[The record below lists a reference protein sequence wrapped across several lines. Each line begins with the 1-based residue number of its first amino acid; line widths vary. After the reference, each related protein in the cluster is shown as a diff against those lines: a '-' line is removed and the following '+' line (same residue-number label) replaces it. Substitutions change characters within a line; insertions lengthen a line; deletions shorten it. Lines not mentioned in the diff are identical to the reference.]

1 MKKISFSILMLLF
14 YQGCVWAA
22 EMSPEL
28 LELSERWAILK
39 FETAL
44 DQRREP
50 LHALADEMEAV
61 VSEQPGNPAAMVWHA
76 VVLSTLAKDSSN
88 MSGLAL
94 AKQAKRLLEQAESIE
109 PTILDGTLYTVLGS
123 LYYQVPGYPLGFGDD
138 EKAEQHLLK
147 ALDVNPENIDANFY
161 YAEFLLHEKRLQP
174 AITAFEKVL
183 ALPIRANNRVADAGL
198 KRAAEAA
205 LSTAKKQLQLKY
217 DNQPGFP
224 HSF

>member
-1 MKKISFSILMLLF
+1 M
-14 YQGCVWAA
+14 
-22 EMSPEL
+22 
-28 LELSERWAILK
+28 
-39 FETAL
+39 
-44 DQRREP
+44 
-50 LHALADEMEAV
+50 
-61 VSEQPGNPAAMVWHA
+61 
-76 VVLSTLAKDSSN
+76 
-88 MSGLAL
+88 
-94 AKQAKRLLEQAESIE
+94 
-109 PTILDGTLYTVLGS
+109 
-123 LYYQVPGYPLGFGDD
+123 GFGDD